1 MTIHVVQ
8 AGDTITSIANKYKV
22 PVNRLIRENGIIN
35 PNNLVIGQTIVIAYP
50 SKTYEVKSGDTLE
63 SIAKEKQITIMQL
76 YRNNPVLFDRDYIIP
91 GETLIIS
98 YDTQT
103 TIKTNAYAYPFINR
117 ETLRNAL
124 PYLTYLSI
132 LNYKTMKGGEI
143 ESFYDDSEL
152 IQFAKDAGVIPLML
166 LTSLSILGE
175 RNPEIV
181 YDILINTQFQDR
193 HAQNMSNIMKE
204 KGYSGINITI
214 TYLNTSNQELY
225 LSYLR
230 RVTTYLRKEGFIVF
244 ITIDPNVVPEEN
256 QTIFE
261 NVDYSEHSKLVDEM
275 YLMRFHW
282 GTKYEPPGPV
292 SSIKTITAYLDFML
306 QSVSPSEV
314 NIGFPLLGYDWR
326 LPFILGYTQANAVT
340 LESAIELAILTES
353 IISFDDISKT
363 PYFEYTM
370 ETDARINR
378 NIVWFV
384 DARALYEVV
393 KLVIERK
400 LSGTGLWYIMNYSP
414 QLWLIIVSNCEI
426 ERLLPEP

>member
-8 AGDTITSIANKYKV
+8 AGDTIESIANKYKV

-50 SKTYEVKSGDTLE
+50 SETYEVKEGDTLE
-63 SIAKEKQITIMQL
+63 SIAKEKQITMMQL

-91 GETLIIS
+91 GETLVIS
-98 YDTQT
+98 YDTQA
-103 TIKTNAYAYPFINR
+103 TITTNAYAYPFIDR
-117 ETLRNAL
+117 RILRNAM

-152 IQFAKDAGVIPLML
+152 IQLAKEAGVIPVML
-166 LTSLSILGE
+166 LTSLTILGE
-175 RNPEIV
+175 KNPEIV

-193 HAQNMSNIMKE
+193 HAQNMANIMKE

-214 TYLNTSNQELY
+214 TYLNSSNQDLY
-225 LSYLR
+225 ISYLR
-230 RVTTYLRKEGFIVF
+230 RITSYLRKEGFIIF
-244 ITIDPNVVPEEN
+244 ITIDPNVVSIEN
-256 QTIFE
+256 QSIFE
-261 NVDYSEHSKLVDEM
+261 NVDYTEYSELVDEI
-275 YLMRFHW
+275 YLMKFLW

-292 SSIKTITAYLDFML
+292 SSIKTITAYLDYML
-306 QSVSPSEV
+306 ESVTPSVV

-326 LPFILGYTQANAVT
+326 LPYILGYTQANAVT

-353 IISFDDISKT
+353 IISFDDKSKT
-363 PYFEYTM
+363 PHFEYSM

-384 DARALYEVV
+384 DARALYEIV
-393 KLVIERK
+393 KLVIEKK
-400 LSGTGLWYIMNYSP
+400 LSGTGLWYIMNYYP
-414 QLWLIIVSNCEI
+414 QLWLIIVSNCKI

>member
-1 MTIHVVQ
+1 MTIHVVK
-8 AGDTITSIANKYKV
+8 AGDTIASIANQYKV
-22 PVNRLIRENGIIN
+22 PANRLIRENGIIN

-50 SKTYEVKSGDTLE
+50 SKTYEVKEGDTLE
-63 SIAKEKQITIMQL
+63 SIAKENQITIMQL
-76 YRNNPVLFDRDYIIP
+76 YRNNPVLLDRDYIIP

-103 TIKTNAYAYPFINR
+103 TITTNAYAYPFINR
-117 ETLRNAL
+117 EELRNSL

-152 IQFAKDAGVIPLML
+152 IQIAKEAGVVPLML
-166 LTSLSILGE
+166 LTSLTILGE

-181 YDILINTQFQDR
+181 YDILINTQYQDR
-193 HAQNMSNIMKE
+193 HAQNMANIMKE

-214 TYLNTSNQELY
+214 THLNSSNQELY
-225 LSYLR
+225 LSYLKR
-230 RVTTYLRKEGFIVF
+230 ITTYLRDEGFIVF

-261 NVDYSEHSKLVDEM
+261 NVDYSQYSVLVDEM

-292 SSIKTITAYLDFML
+292 SSIKTITAYLDFIL
-306 QSVSPSEV
+306 QSVNPSEV

-326 LPFILGYTQANAVT
+326 LPYILGYTQANAVT

-353 IISFDDISKT
+353 IISFDEISMT
-363 PYFEYTM
+363 PYYEYAM
-370 ETDARINR
+370 ASDARINR

-400 LSGTGLWYIMNYSP
+400 LSGTGLWYIMNYFP
-414 QLWLIIVSNCEI
+414 QLWLIIVSNCNI

>member
-8 AGDTITSIANKYKV
+8 AGDTIASIANKYKV
-22 PVNRLIRENGIIN
+22 PANRLVRENGIIN

-50 SKTYEVKSGDTLE
+50 SKTYEVKEGDTLE
-63 SIAKEKQITIMQL
+63 SIAKENQITIMQL

-103 TIKTNAYAYPFINR
+103 TITTNAYAYPFINR
-117 ETLRNAL
+117 ENLRNAL

-152 IQFAKDAGVIPLML
+152 IQVAKEAGVVPLML
-166 LTSLSILGE
+166 LTSLTILGE

-181 YDILINTQFQDR
+181 YDILINTQYQDR
-193 HAQNMSNIMKE
+193 HAQNMANIMKE

-214 TYLNTSNQELY
+214 THLNSANQELY

-230 RVTTYLRKEGFIVF
+230 RVTTYLRDEGFIVF

-261 NVDYSEHSKLVDEM
+261 NVDYSEYSELVDEM

-292 SSIKTITAYLDFML
+292 SSIKTITAYLDFIL
-306 QSVSPSEV
+306 QSVNPSEV

-326 LPFILGYTQANAVT
+326 LPYILGYTQANAVT

-353 IISFDDISKT
+353 IISFDELSMT
-363 PYFEYTM
+363 PYFEYAM
-370 ETDARINR
+370 ATDARINR

-400 LSGTGLWYIMNYSP
+400 LSGTGLWYIMNYFP
-414 QLWLIIVSNCEI
+414 QLWLIIVSNCNI

>member
-8 AGDTITSIANKYKV
+8 AGDTIASIANKYKV
-22 PVNRLIRENGIIN
+22 PANRLVRENGIIN

-50 SKTYEVKSGDTLE
+50 SKTYEVKEGDTLE
-63 SIAKEKQITIMQL
+63 SIAKENQITIMQL

-103 TIKTNAYAYPFINR
+103 TITTNAYAYPFINR
-117 ETLRNAL
+117 ENLRNAL

-152 IQFAKDAGVIPLML
+152 IQVAKEAGVVPLML
-166 LTSLSILGE
+166 LTSLTILGE

-181 YDILINTQFQDR
+181 YDILINTQYQDR
-193 HAQNMSNIMKE
+193 HAQNMANIMKE

-214 TYLNTSNQELY
+214 THLNSANQELY

-230 RVTTYLRKEGFIVF
+230 RVTTYLRDEGFIVF

-261 NVDYSEHSKLVDEM
+261 NVDYSEYSELVDEM

-292 SSIKTITAYLDFML
+292 SSIKTITAYLDFIL
-306 QSVSPSEV
+306 QSVNPSEV

-326 LPFILGYTQANAVT
+326 LPYILGYTQANAVT

-353 IISFDDISKT
+353 IISFDELSMT
-363 PYFEYTM
+363 PYFEYAM
-370 ETDARINR
+370 ATDARINR

-400 LSGTGLWYIMNYSP
+400 LSGTGLWYIMNYFP
-414 QLWLIIVSNCEI
+414 QLWLIIVSNCNI
-426 ERLLPEP
+426 EPLLPEP